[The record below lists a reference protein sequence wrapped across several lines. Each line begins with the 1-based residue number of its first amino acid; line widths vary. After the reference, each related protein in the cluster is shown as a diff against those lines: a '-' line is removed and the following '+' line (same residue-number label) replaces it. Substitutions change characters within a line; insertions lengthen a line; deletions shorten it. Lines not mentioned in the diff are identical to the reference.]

1 MITYTLNTH
10 DQSNG
15 HVTLKDLV
23 LLDVVLYGHKVD
35 ITHWIIAKMNSIK
48 DVVDRVIVFSTIVIV
63 IAESLGL

>member
-15 HVTLKDLV
+15 HVKLKDLV
-23 LLDVVLYGHKVD
+23 LLDVIFYGHKVD
-35 ITHWIIAKMNSIK
+35 TTHWIIAKINSIK
-48 DVVDRVIVFSTIVIV
+48 DVVDGVIVFSIIVTV